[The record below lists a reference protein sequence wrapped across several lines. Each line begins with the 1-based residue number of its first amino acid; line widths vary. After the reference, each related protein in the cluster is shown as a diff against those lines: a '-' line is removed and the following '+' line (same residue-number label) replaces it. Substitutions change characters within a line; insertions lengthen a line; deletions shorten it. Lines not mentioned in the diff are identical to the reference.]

1 MQRDHRDDPPE
12 HGVGRRRHRLPALVA
27 ALGVVAVV
35 TASLALGA
43 GGSGNGPAA
52 ESGQPLSAVGGL
64 PGSTGAGPPR
74 PVTTGDGSASLI
86 SAIGAT
92 GSSLVIPSLGI
103 DARLVPTGATG
114 PVASAS
120 LSIPGDV
127 HTVAWWDG
135 TVHEGDR
142 TVYEDAPEP
151 GQSGVA
157 LIAGHIDSA
166 TAGPGALYHLKNLTV
181 GSAVEIVDSDH
192 QISTWTV
199 AAAPETAL
207 KTELP
212 PSLWVTTGPP
222 KLALVTCG
230 GPFDVATGHYLDNVI
245 VWATPAVGERT
256 GL

>member
-1 MQRDHRDDPPE
+1 MPPAHREDPPE
-12 HGVGRRRHRLPALVA
+12 HGVDRRHRVPALA
-27 ALGVVAVV
+27 TLGVVAVV
-35 TASLALGA
+35 TASLALWA
-43 GGSGNGPAA
+43 GGPGHGSAA
-52 ESGQPLSAVGGL
+52 GSGQSLSAVGGL
-64 PGSTGAGPPR
+64 PGSAGVGPQR
-74 PVTTGDGSASLI
+74 PVTTGGASASLI

-135 TVHEGDR
+135 TVHEDGR
-142 TVYEDAPEP
+142 TVYEHAPEP
-151 GQSGVA
+151 GQAGVA

-166 TAGPGALYHLKNLTV
+166 TAGPGALYHLKNVAV
-181 GSAVEIVDSDH
+181 GAAVEIVGSDH
-192 QISTWTV
+192 HISTWTV

-212 PSLWVTTGPP
+212 PSLWVPTGPP
-222 KLALVTCG
+222 TLALVTCG
-230 GPFDVATGHYLDNVI
+230 GPFDDATGHYLDNVI
-245 VWATPAVGERT
+245 VWAIPAVGE
-256 GL
+256 